1 MYSNPRHIRDHEIK
15 ARFDEDTYRLIE
27 AMAAFHHTQK
37 AVLIRDLVEAALE
50 RMADE
55 SEEQDTD
62 KQQTA

>member
-1 MYSNPRHIRDHEIK
+1 MYSDPKHIKSHEVK

-27 AMAAFHHTQK
+27 AMAAFHRTQK

-55 SEEQDTD
+55 SDEQDTD
-62 KQQTA
+62 KPQTA